1 MNQSLLSDKTPG
13 AKLDAGKPDM
23 SLLQLFG
30 DALLEVSKVA
40 TFGAEKYSRGGF
52 LAVPNAPMR
61 YSAAM
66 LRHYFLEEIEG
77 TFDKDPYYDTPEG
90 QKWKDKIRH
99 DAQVA
104 WNALA
109 RLQTQLDKEKGRDR
123 PTYKG

>member
-1 MNQSLLSDKTPG
+1 MNKSQLSDSTPG

-30 DALLEVSKVA
+30 DALYEVAKVG

-52 LAVPNAPMR
+52 LLVPNGPTR

-66 LRHYFLEEIEG
+66 LRHYFLELIEG
-77 TFDKDPYYDTPEG
+77 TFDKDPYYDTPAG

-109 RLQTQLDKEKGRDR
+109 RLQTQLNEEKSRERSTDEG
-123 PTYKG
+123 